1 MSLQSL
7 PRRLTLDFRD
17 VFSEG
22 FAFDSIASTATI
34 ARGVLTSDS
43 FKMRGPQALVLMDG
57 TVDLAQETQNLS
69 VVVIPDLNAGGASV
83 LYGLAVNPVVGL
95 GAFLA
100 QYVLKNPLSAALTQ
114 EYQVTGPWKD
124 PVIKK
129 VASRRKP
136 PVDADGGSTQ

>member
-1 MSLQSL
+1 
-7 PRRLTLDFRD
+7 
-17 VFSEG
+17 
-22 FAFDSIASTATI
+22 
-34 ARGVLTSDS
+34 
-43 FKMRGPQALVLMDG
+43 
-57 TVDLAQETQNLS
+57 
-69 VVVIPDLNAGGASV
+69 
-83 LYGLAVNPVVGL
+83 VVGL